1 MKMSVLSW
9 SEITANAIANYFNKA
24 GFLQNVSLE
33 EDENFN
39 KLKLSLNQCQQHNK
53 DCVSE
58 DFSNDNLLTV
68 KILLQQMEEGILREI
83 CENKTV
89 QEEEED
95 KNNEDVTAAVSM
107 QQDHNNN
114 KTKVKSPDWNTL

>member
-68 KILLQQMEEGILREI
+68 MILLQQMEEGILQEI
-83 CENKTV
+83 CENKTF
-89 QEEEED
+89 QEEED

-107 QQDHNNN
+107 QQDYQ
-114 KTKVKSPDWNTL
+114 VKRSK

>member
-1 MKMSVLSW
+1 MKMSVLSR
-9 SEITANAIANYFNKA
+9 SEITANATANYFNKA

-33 EDENFN
+33 EDEHFN

-58 DFSNDNLLTV
+58 GFSNDNLLTV
-68 KILLQQMEEGILREI
+68 MILLQQMEEGILREI

-89 QEEEED
+89 QEEED

-107 QQDHNNN
+107 QQDYNNN
-114 KTKVKSPDWNTL
+114 KTKVESPGWNTC

>member
-1 MKMSVLSW
+1 
-9 SEITANAIANYFNKA
+9 
-24 GFLQNVSLE
+24 
-33 EDENFN
+33 
-39 KLKLSLNQCQQHNK
+39 
-53 DCVSE
+53 
-58 DFSNDNLLTV
+58 
-68 KILLQQMEEGILREI
+68 MEEGILREI

-89 QEEEED
+89 LEEEED